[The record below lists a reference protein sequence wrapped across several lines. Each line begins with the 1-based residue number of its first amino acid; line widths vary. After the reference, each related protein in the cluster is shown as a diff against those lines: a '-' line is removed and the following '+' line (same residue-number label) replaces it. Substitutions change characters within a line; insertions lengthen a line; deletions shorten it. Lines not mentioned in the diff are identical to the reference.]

1 MTEIILSNITASITE
16 LKTNPMKTVET
27 ASGEAIAIL
36 NRNKPAFYCVPAD
49 VYRKMVELLDD
60 IKLSKLVKSRSKEE
74 EIEVKLDEL

>member
-1 MTEIILSNITASITE
+1 MLPITE

-49 VYRKMVELLDD
+49 AYEEMVELLDD
-60 IKLSKLVKSRSKEE
+60 IVPG
-74 EIEVKLDEL
+74 